1 MARLVRS
8 APRVAVVGLALAAPT
23 LVPGAASA
31 ASLAIATPCVVPS
44 APKIDFMLAGFAAD
58 GLVTLNDNG
67 SFLDVVTVGG
77 DGSFVG
83 SFGAQHRNPGLE
95 LHTLTA
101 TDASGNSASG
111 TFSVTE
117 LGFIQTPP
125 GPSVKPSSK
134 VTYTF
139 DGFIGGGTLYAHYVF
154 SKSQTQKQL
163 ATTVKLG
170 TLQGPCGTLKTGK
183 LTAIPLKKPKVG
195 TYEIQFDTSPT
206 YKRQQGVYLE
216 TYLYSPKVKSKKK
229 NKKK

>member
-8 APRVAVVGLALAAPT
+8 APRVAALGLALAAPA
-23 LVPGAASA
+23 LMPAAASA
-31 ASLAIATPCVVPS
+31 ASLTVSTPCVVPS
-44 APKIDFMLAGFAAD
+44 APKIDFSLAGFAAD

-67 SFLDVVTVGG
+67 NFLDAITVGG

-83 SFGAQHRNPGLE
+83 SFGAQHRTTGLE
-95 LHTLTA
+95 QHTLTA
-101 TDASGNSASG
+101 TDTAGNSASG
-111 TFSVTE
+111 SFSVTE
-117 LGFIQTPP
+117 LGFIQTPA

-134 VTYTF
+134 LTYTF

-195 TYEIQFDTSPT
+195 TYEIQFDTNPA

-216 TYLYSPKVKSKKK
+216 TYLYSPKVKKKK
-229 NKKK
+229 KKK